1 MSSFSPAHHTTFDI
15 ERTLAASPARAFQFW
30 SDPVLK
36 ATWNDCHL
44 DWVALEDVFEFRPGG
59 SEIKRWRQPEGA
71 ELAFRAHYFDI
82 VPEKRIVY
90 GYEMSLA
97 GQRLSVSLVTINFV
111 PAAERTKV
119 TFIEQAA
126 LLTADANAREQRIL
140 GTEQGLD
147 RLVEIISNVA
157 EMGAQIH

>member
-1 MSSFSPAHHTTFDI
+1 MSPFFPARHTTFDI

-44 DWVALEDVFEFRPGG
+44 DWVAIEDVFEFRPGG
-59 SEIKRWRQPEGA
+59 SEIKRWRQPAGD

-97 GQRLSVSLVTINFV
+97 GQRLSVSLVTINFA
-111 PAAERTKV
+111 PDADGTRV

-126 LLTADANAREQRIL
+126 LLTGDASAREQRIL
-140 GTEQGLD
+140 GTEEGLD
-147 RLVEIISNVA
+147 RLVEFA
-157 EMGAQIH
+157 GAMVQ